1 MKIFENLIID
11 KTNLKVVKSENCTFV
26 PLQLNNYTD
35 LKLETFGSLS
45 KKRQVEA
52 TEIDENG
59 VVNKI
64 KVRNNSSNLLILHDG
79 EIIVGAKQNR
89 TIDKTV
95 ILKPKE
101 TRNVDVLCVEK
112 GRWSFRNQEF
122 SQHNSKL
129 SPEIRFSK
137 ETVTNYNKQNTVWN
151 EIDKMYEENNQ
162 YSNTSDFCEFKKE
175 ENSKLGLE
183 EIKSIIFNDRYNG
196 ILVTNNKIRFI
207 EIFYNS
213 KIYEDQITKSI
224 NTLFINNKNENNQQI
239 EIDKYFFRL
248 KDSNWFKEENE
259 SSLETAYLSNY
270 QGKGRLI
277 FFNKQILHLIF
288 FFN

>member
-1 MKIFENLIID
+1 MKLIKCMK
-11 KTNLKVVKSENCTFV
+11 KT
-26 PLQLNNYTD
+26 
-35 LKLETFGSLS
+35 
-45 KKRQVEA
+45 
-52 TEIDENG
+52 
-59 VVNKI
+59 
-64 KVRNNSSNLLILHDG
+64 
-79 EIIVGAKQNR
+79 
-89 TIDKTV
+89 
-95 ILKPKE
+95 
-101 TRNVDVLCVEK
+101 
-112 GRWSFRNQEF
+112 
-122 SQHNSKL
+122 
-129 SPEIRFSK
+129 
-137 ETVTNYNKQNTVWN
+137 
-151 EIDKMYEENNQ
+151 M
-162 YSNTSDFCEFKKE
+162 YSNTSDLLNLKKK
-175 ENSKLGLE
+175 NSKLGLE
-183 EIKSIIFNDRYNG
+183 EIKSKIFNDRYNG

-248 KDSNWFKEENE
+248 KDSDWFKEENE

>member
-1 MKIFENLIID
+1 MRIFENLIID

-112 GRWSFRNQEF
+112 GRWSFRNHEF

-183 EIKSIIFNDRYNG
+183 EIKSKIFNDKYNG

-224 NTLFINNKNENNQQI
+224 NTLLINNKNENNQQI

-270 QGKGRLI
+270 HGKGRLI

>member
-1 MKIFENLIID
+1 MRIFENLIID
-11 KTNLKVVKSENCTFV
+11 KTKLEVVKSDNCTFV
-26 PLQLNNYTD
+26 PLEFNNYTD
-35 LKLETFGSLS
+35 LKLETFSSLF

-52 TEIDENG
+52 TEIDDNG

-64 KVRNNSSNLLILHDG
+64 KVSNDSLNLLILHDG

-112 GRWSFRNQEF
+112 GRWSFKNYEF

-129 SPEIRFSK
+129 NHEIRFSK

-183 EIKSIIFNDRYNG
+183 EIKSKIFNDRYNG
-196 ILVTNNKIRFI
+196 ILVTNNKISFI
-207 EIFYNS
+207 ETFYNS
-213 KIYEDQITKSI
+213 KIYEDQIAKSI
-224 NTLFINNKNENNQQI
+224 STLLIKNKYENNRQI
-239 EIDKYFFRL
+239 ELDKYLLRL
-248 KDSNWFKEENE
+248 KDSNWFKENQN
-259 SSLETAYLSNY
+259 SLETSYLSNN

-277 FFNKQILHLIF
+277 FLNNQIIHLIF
-288 FFN
+288 FFH

>member
-183 EIKSIIFNDRYNG
+183 EIKSKIFNDRYNG